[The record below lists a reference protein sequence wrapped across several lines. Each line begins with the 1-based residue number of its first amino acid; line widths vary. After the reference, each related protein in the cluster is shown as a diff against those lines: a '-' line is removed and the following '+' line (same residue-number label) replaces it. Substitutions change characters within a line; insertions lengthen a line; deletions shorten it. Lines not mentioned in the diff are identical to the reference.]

1 MKIDLIGPS
10 YPFRGGISYYTTL
23 LFKHLKAKHQTY
35 FYCFRRQYPRFLF
48 PGKTDREESGFYLRE
63 EESQPLLD
71 ALNPW
76 TWLKVAGRVIR
87 DRPALTIF
95 PWWVMYWTPQYL
107 TMIFLIKIFSKTK
120 ILFICHNV
128 AEHEAHF
135 LKTVVSRFV
144 LSQGDGFIVHS
155 EQEKENLKAL
165 TGKSRIT
172 VTYHPT
178 YDVFSAAAM
187 PKTSAREKLG
197 LSLSDEKIILFF
209 GFVREYKG
217 LSYLIE
223 ALPLILARF
232 KVRLLIV
239 GEFWEDKKRYLRL
252 IRKMGVEQHVTMIDR
267 FVPNEDMPGYFYAS
281 DLVILPYTSVTGSG
295 LIQLAY
301 AFGRPVVTTS
311 IGNLPEIVADKKT
324 GFLVPPQNAKGIA
337 DAVVDFYENY
347 DGEEMSARI
356 KKEHGRFSWDHLIRA
371 IEGFVP

>member
-23 LFKHLKAKHQTY
+23 LFKHLKAKHQTH
-35 FYCFRRQYPRFLF
+35 FYGFRRQYPRFLF

-71 ALNPW
+71 ALNPL
-76 TWLKVAGRVIR
+76 TWLKAAKHIIR

-95 PWWVMYWTPQYL
+95 PWWIMYWAPQYL

-128 AEHEAHF
+128 AEHEANF

-144 LSQGDGFIVHS
+144 LSQGDCFIVHS
-155 EQEKENLKAL
+155 GQEKENLKAL

-172 VTYHPT
+172 VTLHPT
-178 YDVFSAAAM
+178 YDVFNTAAM

-197 LSLSDEKIILFF
+197 LSDEKIILFF
-209 GFVREYKG
+209 GFVRRYKG
-217 LSYLIE
+217 LPYLIE
-223 ALPLILARF
+223 ALPLILARL

-239 GEFWEDKKRYLRL
+239 GEFWEDKKRCLHL
-252 IRKMGVEQHVTMIDR
+252 IRKMGVEQHVTVIDR
-267 FVPNEDMPGYFYAS
+267 YVPNEDMPGYFYAS

-295 LIQLAY
+295 LLQLAY
-301 AFGRPVVTTS
+301 AFGRPVVTTT
-311 IGNLPEIVADKKT
+311 IGDFPEIVADKKT
-324 GFLVPPQNAKGIA
+324 GFLVAPRSAKGIA
-337 DAVVDFYENY
+337 DAVVDFYENH

-356 KKEHGRFSWDHLIRA
+356 KKEHDRFSWDHLIRA